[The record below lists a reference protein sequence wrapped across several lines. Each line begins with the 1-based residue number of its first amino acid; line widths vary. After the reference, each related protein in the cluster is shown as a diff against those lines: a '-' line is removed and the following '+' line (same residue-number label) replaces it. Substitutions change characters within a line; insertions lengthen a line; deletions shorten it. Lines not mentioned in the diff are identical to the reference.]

1 MSLAFC
7 CGDLWCAL
15 GFQLLLPERPPGGV
29 KNDDHVGK
37 HWRQV
42 LLWIGI
48 PPCLLLAFGLLSP
61 VARVDTAYFLAAR
74 GQVESVKALELM
86 ASMNGKRVRCFKAT
100 SLVWGLIASNLL
112 LLSVVLWLETGSQ
125 TSANALPDHDLL
137 LPLLPEIQHRA
148 LWDVNLFDHPDEP
161 YANYPTEA
169 KIVTTS
175 CVIDTVQAATY
186 LGKAV
191 VNIYR
196 AEICPD
202 DEPLGCTA
210 PVAHTITSFI
220 WVMAFLT
227 SAASTCAATLDQA
240 GSCVAAIMRDLAT
253 AGSTIYGFDEDC
265 FLTHPRD
272 TSWRVFQRW
281 WKHLA
286 KPEKRRLRG
295 TDSSPEQFSEP
306 GPAARDLP
314 MSRNISAYRRKSS
327 EIAERLRNLAGP
339 GSAGG
344 RAILPNVLFDA
355 QTKGLPRDLVSA
367 YQKVK
372 TIDAKHKYKTER
384 DFALANCV
392 FDSVAAVTW
401 ITRALLS
408 IEEAAR
414 NCPAPK
420 ACAVDILYVIGAFS
434 YGAQVLSLAFV
445 DCPKRGKREALC
457 GADVTDVIGSISELT
472 VREEKPVSITVALQS
487 LTTREH
493 SLSVLALSVMFFVKD
508 LAFYGMGAFFPI
520 AWRKSTLL
528 TGLKPATELLCTAA
542 VGLPGVVVAML
553 LIFSLPRRV
562 AYSLSATA
570 CAIGAYAVRGIVD
583 KENVLGV
590 VQPRFLVRCQTMGS
604 DLRTGV
610 VFYKLFYPT
619 AQMITFLFPAEVFST
634 QIRVWS
640 MSIIAFCGRMAP
652 LAVPVLIHTFQHLR
666 SGAGGERRSSEDP
679 GILQDQ
685 EPADLVISGH
695 GPGVED
701 VAQRVDAP
709 EGGGLRGEL
718 WRCPCGG
725 WMRHWR
731 RPTEPNLMAAPS
743 AASKACS
750 LLGAGASSSS
760 TPGPSGGAKAALGL
774 LGSPAGTGGT
784 ATAPSLLGKPPA
796 AFPSSGAALALGVLG
811 KAPAAVPA
819 TPVAPAAAALGILGK
834 ATAAAPAAPAALPAA
849 SAAAAQP
856 ATAAAT
862 PATAALGV
870 LGQAPSSPTSPAA
883 KAALGVLGKPSVDA
897 AAKAL
902 GVLGATATASPI
914 VSKSAPPPPTGGP
927 YSSASPPVAPDTT
940 DKVSAALDVLG
951 ESAAPTP
958 PAPPPAAPVP
968 ATSEMMQKVDEGIM
982 GPFEAE
988 EHR

>member
-1 MSLAFC
+1 MAEDQRLMVS
-7 CGDLWCAL
+7 
-15 GFQLLLPERPPGGV
+15 
-29 KNDDHVGK
+29 
-37 HWRQV
+37 
-42 LLWIGI
+42 
-48 PPCLLLAFGLLSP
+48 
-61 VARVDTAYFLAAR
+61 
-74 GQVESVKALELM
+74 ESEDQTQRK
-86 ASMNGKRVRCFKAT
+86 CFKAT

-457 GADVTDVIGSISELT
+457 GADVTDVIGSM
-472 VREEKPVSITVALQS
+472 SIFVA
-487 LTTREH
+487 
-493 SLSVLALSVMFFVKD
+493 
-508 LAFYGMGAFFPI
+508 
-520 AWRKSTLL
+520 STLQAAEYCD
-528 TGLKPATELLCTAA
+528 ATFKR
-542 VGLPGVVVAML
+542 LP
-553 LIFSLPRRV
+553 
-562 AYSLSATA
+562 
-570 CAIGAYAVRGIVD
+570 
-583 KENVLGV
+583 
-590 VQPRFLVRCQTMGS
+590 
-604 DLRTGV
+604 
-610 VFYKLFYPT
+610 
-619 AQMITFLFPAEVFST
+619 ST
-634 QIRVWS
+634 
-640 MSIIAFCGRMAP
+640 
-652 LAVPVLIHTFQHLR
+652 
-666 SGAGGERRSSEDP
+666 
-679 GILQDQ
+679 
-685 EPADLVISGH
+685 
-695 GPGVED
+695 
-701 VAQRVDAP
+701 
-709 EGGGLRGEL
+709 
-718 WRCPCGG
+718 
-725 WMRHWR
+725 
-731 RPTEPNLMAAPS
+731 
-743 AASKACS
+743 
-750 LLGAGASSSS
+750 
-760 TPGPSGGAKAALGL
+760 
-774 LGSPAGTGGT
+774 
-784 ATAPSLLGKPPA
+784 
-796 AFPSSGAALALGVLG
+796 
-811 KAPAAVPA
+811 
-819 TPVAPAAAALGILGK
+819 
-834 ATAAAPAAPAALPAA
+834 
-849 SAAAAQP
+849 
-856 ATAAAT
+856 
-862 PATAALGV
+862 
-870 LGQAPSSPTSPAA
+870 
-883 KAALGVLGKPSVDA
+883 
-897 AAKAL
+897 
-902 GVLGATATASPI
+902 
-914 VSKSAPPPPTGGP
+914 
-927 YSSASPPVAPDTT
+927 SSA
-940 DKVSAALDVLG
+940 
-951 ESAAPTP
+951 
-958 PAPPPAAPVP
+958 
-968 ATSEMMQKVDEGIM
+968 
-982 GPFEAE
+982 
-988 EHR
+988 R